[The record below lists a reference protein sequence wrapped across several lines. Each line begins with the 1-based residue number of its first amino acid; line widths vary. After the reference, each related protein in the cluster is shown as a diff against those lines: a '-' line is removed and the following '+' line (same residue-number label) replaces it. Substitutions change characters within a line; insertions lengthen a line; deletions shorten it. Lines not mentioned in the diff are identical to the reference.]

1 MFSDGDQ
8 DDHDDILDDDH
19 DGNFDDDRDDA
30 DDDDGGYHIPLPLH
44 SNGSP
49 LCESK
54 PFRLQ
59 DALNVL
65 SHLRVTIIS
74 ASASAASCNCVGA

>member
-1 MFSDGDQ
+1 MMTIWMLLMIMMDN
-8 DDHDDILDDDH
+8 L
-19 DGNFDDDRDDA
+19 DDDRDDNV
-30 DDDDGGYHIPLPLH
+30 DDDHDDDGDYHIPLPLH

-49 LCESK
+49 LSESK

-65 SHLRVTIIS
+65 SHLRVTM
-74 ASASAASCNCVGA
+74 ASASAQS